1 MTKTMK
7 KLFAVLVSA
16 ALLVSCFAF
25 TGNAWG
31 TPTGTEA
38 MTVGLTL
45 DKAEANPGD
54 TVTVTV
60 RLANNYNAVT
70 MRWPVLFSKAFF
82 ELDGENGG
90 LAAPINTVVS
100 VPGSADGS
108 TSADFIPAA
117 YAADYDALTIQ
128 WIAGGDVTTGIVGAF
143 TSAEAVDCFTFTLK
157 VKDDAEGTGSVFIP
171 ADSAY
176 FYYTGINDP
185 ADATTSYTSGTPFTF
200 TIGEAQTVTAITAVA
215 DPVLTAAEGFNVCVM
230 TFDDD
235 DTEYLVGFD
244 AEEILD
250 NGGDYCDQFVVE
262 NGSYTVSDDTL
273 KTGETVTVYNA
284 AGEVYKTYTI
294 IFFGDV
300 NGDGSI
306 DVDDA
311 SQIVYMMEYII
322 TEPEQISVYAA
333 DVDVASGEET
343 FVDLASS
350 IDINDY
356 NQIIY
361 FNEYL
366 IARDAIP
373 QTHNP
378 A

>member
-38 MTVGLTL
+38 MTIGLTL
-45 DKAEANPGD
+45 DKTEANPGD

-82 ELDGENGG
+82 ELDGEKGG
-90 LAAPINTVVS
+90 LTAPINSVVA
-100 VPGSADGS
+100 VPGSVDAG

-128 WIAGGDVTTGIVGAF
+128 WIASGDATNGVGAF
-143 TSAEAVDCFTFTLK
+143 NSAEAVDCFTFNLK

-171 ADSAY
+171 ADSDY

-185 ADATTSYTSGTPFTF
+185 MDATTSYSSATPFNF
-200 TIGEAQTVTAITAVA
+200 TVGAAQTVTAIVA
-215 DPVLTAAEGFNVCVM
+215 QNDPVLTAADGFNVRIV

-235 DTEYLVGFD
+235 DTEYLIGFD
-244 AEEILD
+244 ATEIID
-250 NGGDYCDQFVVE
+250 NGGDYRDQFVVTD
-262 NGSYTVSDDTL
+262 GTYTVSDDMLT
-273 KTGETVTVYNA
+273 TGGTVTVYDSN
-284 AGEVYKTYTI
+284 GNVYKTYTT

-300 NGDGSI
+300 NGDATI
-306 DVDDA
+306 DISDA
-311 SQIVYMMEYII
+311 SEIIYLMEYVYD
-322 TEPEQISVYAA
+322 EPELTAIYAA
-333 DVDVASGEET
+333 DVDPGDET
-343 FVDLASS
+343 YIDINS
-350 IDINDY
+350 IDITDYSQLIYAMEYAIEWND
-356 NQIIY
+356 
-361 FNEYL
+361 L
-366 IARDAIP
+366 I
-373 QTHNP
+373 QTHIP
-378 A
+378 V